1 MPSEHLA
8 SGKTNLKGDLAS
20 AWNILEG
27 ASGNY
32 TDLGIARRF
41 GGAAAAY
48 SLRDI
53 GAMNGP
59 VVTVR
64 RDTGGGAGDD
74 DEETFSAAQV
84 ASGAVEAFVGA
95 GNDGFVTK
103 LFDQSGNGNHATQTS
118 PSNQPKIVSSG
129 SLVTSPEGKPAIDMI
144 NGTITK
150 FAMASEINMQSLF
163 AVNSIPNVGGTAQV
177 IVGKIDTNNKYV
189 RYKGSG
195 ANFAPMANNASESAE
210 APNTPQLVF
219 ADTNHILEYN
229 RDDSNDN
236 TIFVSGTQA
245 TLSTNTVTSD
255 IPINGIG
262 VRQSTAD
269 PHAGKIQEIIMFE
282 VDKSADREE
291 LRKDMA
297 SFYGITIA

>member
-1 MPSEHLA
+1 MSSEHLA
-8 SGKTNLKGDLAS
+8 SAKDHLKGDLGGS
-20 AWNILEG
+20 WNILDG
-27 ASGNY
+27 ASGQY

-84 ASGAVEAFVGA
+84 ASGSVEAFVGA

-118 PSNQPKIVSSG
+118 PGNQPKIVSSG

-150 FAMASEINMQSLF
+150 LAMASEINMQSLF
-163 AVNSIPNVGGTAQV
+163 AVNSIPNIGGVAQV
-177 IVGKIDTNNKYV
+177 IVARITDNNKYV
-189 RYKGSG
+189 RYKGAG
-195 ANFAPMANNASESAE
+195 AQFAPMANNASESAQI
-210 APNTPQLVF
+210 PNSPQIVF
-219 ADTNHILEYN
+219 ADTTHILEYN

-236 TIFVSGTQA
+236 TIFVNGTQA
-245 TLSTNTVTSD
+245 TMTTNTITSD
-255 IPINGIG
+255 IPISGIG
-262 VRQSTAD
+262 VRQNTAD
-269 PHAGKIQEIIMFE
+269 PHCGKIEEIIMFE
-282 VDKSADREE
+282 VDKSGDREE

-297 SFYGITIA
+297 RFYGLTIA

>member
-1 MPSEHLA
+1 MSSEILGSA
-8 SGKTNLKGDLAS
+8 ENVLKGNLGG
-20 AWNILEG
+20 AWDIKHG
-27 ASGNY
+27 YADAY

-95 GNDGFVTK
+95 GNDGFVYK
-103 LFDQSGNGNHATQTS
+103 WWDQSGNGNHAIQETDG
-118 PSNQPKIVSSG
+118 NQPKIVSSG
-129 SLVTSPEGKPAIDMI
+129 SLVTESQGKPAIDMI
-144 NGTITK
+144 NGTVTK
-150 FAMASEINMQSLF
+150 FAMGSEVSVQSMF
-163 AVNSIPNVGGTAQV
+163 AVCSVVNVGGTAQCLLNK
-177 IVGKIDTNNKYV
+177 GGTNNKYF
-189 RYKGSG
+189 RFKGSS
-195 ANFAPMANNASESAE
+195 ASFAPEAKFTSLTASGTAISADVG
-210 APNTPQLVF
+210 NLV
-219 ADTNHILEYN
+219 EYN

-236 TIFVSGTQA
+236 TIFINGTQQ
-245 TLSTNTVTSD
+245 TLTSNTINVD
-255 IPINGIG
+255 IPTDVIG
-262 VRQSTAD
+262 TRVSAND
-269 PHAGKIQEIIMFE
+269 PYAGKIQEIILFE
-282 VDKSADREE
+282 VDKSGDREE

-297 SFYGITIA
+297 RFYNITLS